1 MTFAEFKKA
10 FQDHF
15 KLMVDVSAGID
26 RLYEV
31 EVDKDELWNLYLDS
45 FPAGKNDIFRKRREF
60 DCSCCRHFIRAFGN
74 VVVIKNGKMISVWDF
89 KTNDDTYQPV
99 LDALSAYIHRHEVTD
114 VYLSTLNKIGVDH
127 NSELDVYG
135 HVHRW
140 EHFSVT
146 LPRQFV
152 YHTRWD
158 GSPDTFKARQRDIRN
173 VFKRS
178 LDEISIEAVD
188 TVLELI
194 ASNSL
199 YRGEEWK
206 GQLRTFRTYQER
218 YITLTDEVKNL
229 YAWEASNSA
238 GPVVGKIRN
247 HSIGT
252 LLIDISEGMD
262 LEQAVRRYEKIVAPT
277 NYKRPKAIFTK
288 KMLEDAQK
296 KVVELGY
303 MDSLARRHATL
314 NDISVNN
321 ILFCNRDVSNRI
333 QGGDVFADMMADTT
347 NKPLNFDRVEEIGY
361 QDFINKVLPT
371 AREVEVYLENRHAKN
386 MVSLIAPQNPE
397 APSMLKWNNNFGWAY
412 SGNVT
417 DSLKENVKAAG
428 GKVDGVLRFSIQWND
443 GEDWNRNDF
452 DAHCWE
458 PGCLHPGVWDDRSGG
473 HIFFQRKYAFK
484 SNGHLDV
491 DIQLPNEGKPAVENI
506 TWSNKNGLLC
516 GDYLFAVHNY
526 HPRGGR
532 SGFKA
537 EIEFD
542 GQVHSFEYNKDVL
555 HNEVVK
561 VAIVNFDGRNFTIKP
576 ILDTTKSS
584 RDIWNLKTNNF
595 VPVSVMMYSP
605 NYWDEQEGIGHR
617 HCFFMLK
624 DCRNPESPN
633 GFYNEF
639 LKNELMEHKRVFEAL
654 GGRMKVDYSDDQL
667 SGIGFSTSKR
677 DDIVV
682 RVTGA
687 TKRVMKIKF

>member
-15 KLMVDVSAGID
+15 EQMIVDEEQ
-26 RLYEV
+26 LYEV
-31 EVDKDELWNLYLDS
+31 EVDKDEMWNLYLDS
-45 FPAGKNDIFRKRREF
+45 FPAGKNQFFRKRREF

-74 VVVIKNGKMISVWDF
+74 VVVINKTKMTSVWDF

-99 LDALSAYIHRHEVTD
+99 LDALSAYIHQRDVSD
-114 VYLSTLNKIGVDH
+114 VYVTTINKIGVDH
-127 NSELDVYG
+127 NYEYENDVN
-135 HVHRW
+135 
-140 EHFSVT
+140 
-146 LPRQFV
+146 
-152 YHTRWD
+152 RWD
-158 GSPDTFKARQRDIRN
+158 HFYVELPNRFVHHDRWVTPDTYKGRQRDIRN

-194 ASNSL
+194 SSNSL

-206 GQLRTFRTYQER
+206 NNIQMFRAYKAIYR
-218 YITLTDEVKNL
+218 HLADDEKKR
-229 YAWEASNSA
+229 YAWEMSNGA
-238 GPVVGKIRN
+238 GPVIGKIRN

-262 LEQAVRRYEKIVAPT
+262 LEQAVRRYEQIVAPT

-321 ILFCNRDVSNRI
+321 ILFCNRDVANRV
-333 QGGDVFADMMADTT
+333 QGGDVFADMMADTS

-361 QDFINKVLPT
+361 EDFINKVLPT
-371 AREVEVYLENRHAKN
+371 AREVEVYLENRHQKN
-386 MVSLIAPQNPE
+386 MVSLIAPQNPK

-412 SGNVT
+412 AGNVT

-428 GKVDGVLRFSIQWND
+428 GKVDGVLRFSIQCND
-443 GEDWNRNDF
+443 AEYNPNDF
-452 DAHCWE
+452 DAYCRMPNGEIIYYGNKGDWRY
-458 PGCLHPGVWDDRSGG
+458 GSGG
-473 HIFFQRKYAFK
+473 R
-484 SNGHLDV
+484 LDV
-491 DIQLPNEGKPAVENI
+491 DIQVPHNGRPAVENI
-506 TWSNKNGLLC
+506 TWPSKSRMPIGT
-516 GDYLFAVHNY
+516 YLFFVNNY
-526 HPRGGR
+526 CHRGGR

-542 GQVHSFEYNKDVL
+542 GQVYSFEYDKELAHKETVN
-555 HNEVVK
+555 
-561 VAIVNFDGRNFTIKP
+561 VAAVTFDGRNFTIKP
-576 ILDTTKSS
+576 ILDTTQSS
-584 RDIWNLKTNNF
+584 KDIWNLKTNNF

-667 SGIGFSTSKR
+667 SGVGFSTTKR